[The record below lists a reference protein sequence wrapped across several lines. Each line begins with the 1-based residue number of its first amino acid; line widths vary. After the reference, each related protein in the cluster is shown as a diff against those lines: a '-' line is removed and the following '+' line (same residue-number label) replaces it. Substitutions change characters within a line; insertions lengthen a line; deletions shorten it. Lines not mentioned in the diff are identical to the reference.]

1 MLKRLALAV
10 AIVAML
16 HAAFVWGYMP
26 VRARRLSAKYAAF
39 RAGYVDDGV
48 RDGPVILFMHRPPE
62 AWYSW
67 RYVLPLV
74 LGHSQSTRDPPSIRM
89 PQVRC
94 NKMPNKN
101 GFSVRVA
108 SSERRD
114 APRPNEPP
122 FYLRPSASICGPYGF
137 LEPSNT
143 RQPNPAL
150 QIRPNAPRKLPST
163 K

>member
-74 LGHSQSTRDPPSIRM
+74 DRIGGTCCYSTNIFTAIMARDWAQATKR
-89 PQVRC
+89 
-94 NKMPNKN
+94 
-101 GFSVRVA
+101 GG
-108 SSERRD
+108 RRS
-114 APRPNEPP
+114 
-122 FYLRPSASICGPYGF
+122 LRI
-137 LEPSNT
+137 
-143 RQPNPAL
+143 
-150 QIRPNAPRKLPST
+150 
-163 K
+163 